1 MTDEESFQSTL
12 QEVKEIYMFL
22 TEGEPSPDDEIEA
35 KGKLIDHFNKL
46 KNLGTT
52 SEQMEI
58 IDFILKDLEEWDTLD
73 LWFSETSLPNDIKK
87 MLKIPESA
95 KISKDESPKDFEKPD
110 IKPESAESEVDLTDI
125 FNKASEQFK
134 GEIENLKGKID
145 ALKKEV
151 EKKDESL
158 KSMKKKRKVQKIIPK
173 KNVKLAPPKIKIPVI
188 KTLVKPPL
196 TTRQPTPKTVVS
208 KEQPKLKPVEANRVR
223 ERIEPTKEN
232 LLPIPISPK
241 ENASKA
247 ENQELTTPPE
257 KVPKINTIVIEEPN
271 DIPIITE
278 KRKITPIITEEP
290 SKATS
295 PEFAKSTPFL
305 TEKPKIASVRI
316 EEIERESIVSRGSDL
331 FNVFSSM
338 GNKGSTKPQEISSST
353 KPQEIS
359 NSTKRQVVIEEKKR
373 EDKKKKKDEDFQE
386 SNVTPFINFNDVKDS
401 AEPDFSTPSLDSPVI
416 SNDKDTLYQELIAL
430 EGKRY
435 SLERNF
441 KNLEKD
447 YNKGSISELDFKN
460 KNNNL
465 KNQLNDITSR
475 INRIRGLISTL

>member
-35 KGKLIDHFNKL
+35 KGKLIDRFNKL

-52 SEQMEI
+52 SEQIEI
-58 IDFILKDLEEWDTLD
+58 IDFILKNLEEWDTLD

-87 MLKIPESA
+87 MLKIPESS
-95 KISKDESPKDFEKPD
+95 KISKDESPEDFEKPD

-134 GEIENLKGKID
+134 GEIDNLKGKID
-145 ALKKEV
+145 ALKKEL

-158 KSMKKKRKVQKIIPK
+158 KSMKKRRKVQKIVPK
-173 KNVKLAPPKIKIPVI
+173 KDVKLPPPKIKIPVI
-188 KTLVKPPL
+188 KTLIKPPL
-196 TTRQPTPKTVVS
+196 VTSQPTPKTVVS
-208 KEQPKLKPVEANRVR
+208 KEQPKLKPVEVNRVR
-223 ERIEPTKEN
+223 ERIEPTKEK
-232 LLPIPISPK
+232 LTPIPITPK

-247 ENQELTTPPE
+247 ENQELTPLPE
-257 KVPKINTIVIEEPN
+257 KVPEFHPFVVEESS

-278 KRKITPIITEEP
+278 KRKITPIITEES

-295 PEFAKSTPFL
+295 PEYPKSTPFL
-305 TEKPKIASVRI
+305 TEKPKISSVRI
-316 EEIERESIVSRGSDL
+316 EEIERESIVSSGSDL

-338 GNKGSTKPQEISSST
+338 GNKGSSKPQEIISST
-353 KPQEIS
+353 K
-359 NSTKRQVVIEEKKR
+359 KQVVIEEKKR
-373 EDKKKKKDEDFQE
+373 EDKKKKKDNDFQE
-386 SNVTPFINFNDVKDS
+386 SNVTPFINFNDVNVSD
-401 AEPDFSTPSLDSPVI
+401 EPDFSTPSLDNL

-435 SLERNF
+435 SLERSF
-441 KNLEKD
+441 KDLERD

-460 KNNNL
+460 SNNNL
-465 KNQLNDITSR
+465 KNQLNAITSR
-475 INRIRGLISTL
+475 INKIRGLISTL